1 MCIRDRNT
9 EADNYD
15 TAHNI
20 QLSYKGSDI
29 ANKGTW
35 GAYAAYRY
43 LGQNVSLMPTYD
55 TAHYK
60 HLNEK
65 GWEVGASYVPFT
77 NVYTAVEYFDGKDLA
92 TDRDAKTLFGRVSFF
107 F

>member
-1 MCIRDRNT
+1 
-9 EADNYD
+9 
-15 TAHNI
+15 
-20 QLSYKGSDI
+20 
-29 ANKGTW
+29 
-35 GAYAAYRY
+35 
-43 LGQNVSLMPTYD
+43 MPTYD
-55 TAHYK
+55 TAHTA

-77 NVYTAVEYFDGKDLA
+77 NVYTVIEYFDGKDLA